1 MFPLQRGP
9 WQGRKSAFVRLQL
22 GAKRARFAG
31 QAWTWPCWVV
41 PGGKCHI
48 DRRPGFCPGPGEI
61 SLGRLPGV
69 CGAGWGT
76 VAARPYDESAPP
88 KVCAELGE
96 SLPDGW
102 PGPLTLASG
111 LRALQ
116 RREVSSEVDRKEQA

>member
-69 CGAGWGT
+69 CGVGWAQWRHAHTTSLLHPRSALSWAKASQT
-76 VAARPYDESAPP
+76 VGQD
-88 KVCAELGE
+88 L
-96 SLPDGW
+96 
-102 PGPLTLASG
+102 
-111 LRALQ
+111 
-116 RREVSSEVDRKEQA
+116 